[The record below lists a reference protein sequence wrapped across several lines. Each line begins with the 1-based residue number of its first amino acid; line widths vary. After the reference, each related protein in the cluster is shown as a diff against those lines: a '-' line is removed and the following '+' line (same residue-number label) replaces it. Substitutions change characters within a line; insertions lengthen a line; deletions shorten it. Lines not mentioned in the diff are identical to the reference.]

1 VSEVVPDDFRPLLRR
16 LFASRLPGMFAKGF
30 HAVRLAPGTQEAFA
44 RADAHPGPVLV
55 ACNHQS
61 WWDPLTGFLLH
72 DRFLGGRRPLFPMD
86 RTQLAKFGFFRKLGV
101 FGVDPDDATG
111 LRPFVR
117 HVESRFAADPRAVLM
132 LTPQGQF
139 VDPRLPVKVR
149 PGGAMVMSRV
159 PGAHAMALAAEYAFW
174 TDRKPEVFLRIVEVE
189 PPASPTRVGW
199 HRAME
204 AAMQRNGD
212 ALAALVRARDPRA
225 FDTVLGG
232 DAARVHPVYDLWLR
246 LTGRGNS
253 IDATRRRPATAGE
266 ASR

>member
-1 VSEVVPDDFRPLLRR
+1 MSEVVPDDFRPLLRR

-159 PGAHAMALAAEYAFW
+159 PAAHAMALAAEYAFW
-174 TDRKPEVFLRIVEVE
+174 TDRKPEVFLRATAVE
-189 PPASPTRVGW
+189 PPADRGDA
-199 HRAME
+199 RAWDAVIERTMDAN
-204 AAMQRNGD
+204 AA
-212 ALAALVRARDPRA
+212 ALAALVQSRDPAR
-225 FDTVLGG
+225 FTLLQGG
-232 DAARVHPVYDLWLR
+232 QGARTHPVYDLWLR
-246 LTGRGNS
+246 LTGRDPG
-253 IDATRRRPATAGE
+253 IETAHRAPGTRA
-266 ASR
+266 